1 MSNTNNNEKEPKRCV
16 QLVFSYF
23 FFVFFKI
30 NYCFID
36 SNNEMHYREASHK
49 KKGPNDVNDGDI
61 DNVHSA
67 SPYKLHPLHLAFITT
82 TLETMKAL
90 STTLV

>member
-1 MSNTNNNEKEPKRCV
+1 MDMGKDDLKIIHRLPMSNTNNNEKEPKRCV
-16 QLVFSYF
+16 QLVFSFF

-49 KKGPNDVNDGDI
+49 KR
-61 DNVHSA
+61 A
-67 SPYKLHPLHLAFITT
+67 Q
-82 TLETMKAL
+82 MM
-90 STTLV
+90 